1 MARQFIVTINDVE
14 RLRDKFVPVIAFDDD
29 DDDDDIIYKQTP
41 QTSPEVNKIRS
52 AL

>member
-14 RLRDKFVPVIAFDDD
+14 RLRDKFVPVIAYDDD
-29 DDDDDIIYKQTP
+29 YDDIIYK
-41 QTSPEVNKIRS
+41 QTSPEVNKIRF